1 MCKPKA
7 PPMPV
12 MPPLPAPP
20 PERQAAKMPNRG
32 VVSADMEARVG
43 DRMRSTTPTILTS
56 GSGALSMADTEKK
69 TLLGQ

>member
-7 PPMPV
+7 PPMPA
-12 MPPLPAPP
+12 MPPMPAPP

-32 VVSADMEARVG
+32 AVSADVEARVG
-43 DRMRSTTPTILTS
+43 DRMRSTTATILTS
-56 GSGALSMADTEKK
+56 GSGVTQMAQTGGK